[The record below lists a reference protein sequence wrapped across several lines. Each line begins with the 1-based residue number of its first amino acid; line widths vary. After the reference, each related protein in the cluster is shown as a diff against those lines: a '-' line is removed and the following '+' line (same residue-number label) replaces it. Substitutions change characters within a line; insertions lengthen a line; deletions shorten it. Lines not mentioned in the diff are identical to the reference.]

1 MSAASLAFT
10 FDQGTHRLLS
20 PTATLARIRPRLAAC
35 GITRLTE
42 VTGLDHLGVPVY
54 CAIRPAG
61 RVLQVSNGKG
71 MTREAAQ
78 VSALME
84 AVELHHAENPGPAA
98 LRVSSA
104 DELAAACCT
113 YLPPTELPG
122 WEARYYA
129 PSHRMEWVAGT
140 RLPDGATVW
149 APASLAFFAREPAP
163 LLTDTNGLA
172 SGNHLLEASLHGLYE
187 LLERDALA
195 ELSVDGRLR
204 VRERCR
210 VIDPNSIPEPA
221 LRAMVQQIEAR
232 ATRVV
237 LMWVPSRVPVTTFWA
252 VLLNRQPGAPVSTL
266 NIGAG
271 CHLDPVVA
279 AARAVTEGAQ
289 ARLTLIH
296 GAREDRARKPVNR
309 AEDVRESAAYRFFD
323 GLAADTPWSSLPRV
337 TTLPATPT
345 LDATHDWLIS
355 MLQAARIEVVRF
367 DLSRADIGIPVVKML
382 ARGLAFN
389 PRLL

>member
-10 FDQGTHRLLS
+10 FGQGTHRVCS
-20 PTATLARIRPRLAAC
+20 PAETLARIAPQLEAC
-35 GITRLTE
+35 GITRLTD
-42 VTGLDHLGVPVY
+42 VTQLDHLGVPVY

-84 AVELHHAENPGPAA
+84 AVELHHAENPEPAR
-98 LRVSSA
+98 LRVSCEA
-104 DELAAACCT
+104 ELAAAGLA
-113 YLPPTELPG
+113 YLSPTSLPG
-122 WEARYYA
+122 WQSCYHA
-129 PSHRMEWVAGT
+129 PTHRFEWIEGS
-140 RLPDGATVW
+140 RLSDGAPVW
-149 APASLAFFAREPAP
+149 APASLACFARDPAP

-195 ELSVDGRLR
+195 ALSVDGRLH

-210 VIDPNSIPEPA
+210 VIDPATLPDPA
-221 LRAMVQQIEAR
+221 LRALVQRIENC

-252 VLLNRQPGAPVSTL
+252 VLLNRRPGAPVSTL
-266 NIGAG
+266 NLGAG

-279 AARAVTEGAQ
+279 AARAITEGAQ

-296 GAREDRARKPVNR
+296 GAREDRARKPVSR
-309 AEDVRESAAYRFFD
+309 AEDVRNSAAYRYFD
-323 GLAADTPWSSLPRV
+323 DLSVDTPWSSLPRDNAGPS
-337 TTLPATPT
+337 TLT
-345 LDATHDWLIS
+345 LDAVHDWLV
-355 MLQAARIEVVRF
+355 AALWGVGIEVVRF

-389 PRLL
+389 QRLL